1 MINPENFAKALRNA
15 EISFVTGVPDSLLK
29 DICAYITTTFPANQ
43 HLIATNEGSAIGLA
57 IGHYLASK
65 NPALVYMQNSG
76 LGNAANPLSS
86 LADPLIYGIPMLL
99 MIGWRGEISD
109 NGIQLHDEPQH
120 VKQGQI
126 TLQQLDLLGIPYRL
140 LDADTEEIEVL
151 INELRILAV
160 SRSGPVALVVRKQ
173 TFSPYKLPIQ
183 ARAQPLPTREEAIS
197 QIAQHLPKDIPI
209 ISTTGMASRELFEYR
224 KHAQTNHS
232 RDFLTVGGM
241 GHASQIATGI
251 AITMPGHKVACLDG
265 DGAMLMHLGGL
276 ALSARQENIIHIVIN
291 NGAHDSVGGQ
301 PTLALELNL
310 CHIAHTLGYS
320 WTKQV
325 NNLAEIPDALKQAL
339 ASGSSVFLEIL
350 CQTGSRSDLGRPN
363 ISPIE
368 NKANFMGFLQE
379 YLND

>member
-1 MINPENFAKALRNA
+1 
-15 EISFVTGVPDSLLK
+15 
-29 DICAYITTTFPANQ
+29 
-43 HLIATNEGSAIGLA
+43 
-57 IGHYLASK
+57 
-65 NPALVYMQNSG
+65 
-76 LGNAANPLSS
+76 
-86 LADPLIYGIPMLL
+86 
-99 MIGWRGEISD
+99 
-109 NGIQLHDEPQH
+109 
-120 VKQGQI
+120 
-126 TLQQLDLLGIPYRL
+126 
-140 LDADTEEIEVL
+140 
-151 INELRILAV
+151 
-160 SRSGPVALVVRKQ
+160 
-173 TFSPYKLPIQ
+173 
-183 ARAQPLPTREEAIS
+183 
-197 QIAQHLPKDIPI
+197 
-209 ISTTGMASRELFEYR
+209 
-224 KHAQTNHS
+224 
-232 RDFLTVGGM
+232 
-241 GHASQIATGI
+241 
-251 AITMPGHKVACLDG
+251 
-265 DGAMLMHLGGL
+265 MLMHLGGL